1 MTERSDTHKYSFF
14 NLQFS
19 IITSGL
25 CGFVTLFSKSGIN
38 RHLWVGVLI
47 FHFAFSG
54 SSLAMDCRLGEKY
67 YFQAKSAIDPIRIT
81 EWLQQSIAVCPNFNA
96 WYMLGLLYKNQ
107 GQINEAIDA
116 FDQAGENAGTPK
128 LETLA
133 LARQGE
139 LLAQTGQSFQALRAL
154 RAAKRFYPEPAP
166 DWLEKSLKNAR
177 IQSFRVV
184 MPAEEIAS
192 FLEIGTQSNR
202 DRRFAVRPGVN
213 IPVQFDFDRFELNSR
228 GILQITELGEALTKE
243 KMRSWSFLLVG
254 HTDKRG
260 PPAYNQVLSEKRAHT
275 VKMELERRFPS
286 LIQRLKTEGR
296 GETELLYDG
305 DTESDHMLNR
315 RVKVTLTRS
324 TGPD

>member
-1 MTERSDTHKYSFF
+1 
-14 NLQFS
+14 
-19 IITSGL
+19 
-25 CGFVTLFSKSGIN
+25 
-38 RHLWVGVLI
+38 
-47 FHFAFSG
+47 
-54 SSLAMDCRLGEKY
+54 
-67 YFQAKSAIDPIRIT
+67 
-81 EWLQQSIAVCPNFNA
+81 
-96 WYMLGLLYKNQ
+96 MLGLLYKNQ

-116 FDQAGENAGTPK
+116 FDQAGGKARTSK
-128 LETLA
+128 LESLA
-133 LARQGE
+133 LTRQGE
-139 LLAQTGQSFQALRAL
+139 LLAQTGQFFQALRAL
-154 RAAKRFYPEPAP
+154 KAAKRFHPEPAP

-177 IQSFRVV
+177 IQSCRVV

-192 FLEIGTQSNR
+192 FLEISTQSSR

-213 IPVQFDFDRFELNSR
+213 IPVQFDFDRSELNSR
-228 GILQITELGEALTKE
+228 GIRQITELGEALTKE

-260 PPAYNQVLSEKRAHT
+260 TPAYNQVLSEKRAHT

-296 GETELLYDG
+296 GKTELLYDG

-315 RVKVTLTRS
+315 RVKVTLTSS